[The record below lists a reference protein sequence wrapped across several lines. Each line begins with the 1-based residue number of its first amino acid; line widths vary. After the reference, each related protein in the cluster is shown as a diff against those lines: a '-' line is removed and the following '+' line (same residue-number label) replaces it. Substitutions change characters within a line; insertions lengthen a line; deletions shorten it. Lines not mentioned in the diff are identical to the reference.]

1 MLFRSALLVLRLVF
15 AQLYDINQIYQFN
28 FELYYSTTFTIVL
41 VGIISIIMLF
51 IQFFLTRAI
60 APRFKTKLAV
70 FAVLLSFVAQ
80 AYMIYKIGVIF
91 GLF

>member
-1 MLFRSALLVLRLVF
+1 MFALLVLRLVF

-41 VGIISIIMLF
+41 VGVISVVMLF
-51 IQFFLTRAI
+51 VQFYLARAI

-70 FAVLLSFVAQ
+70 FTVLLSCAAQ
-80 AYMIYKIGVIF
+80 AYMIYKIGVF
-91 GLF
+91 FVLF